1 MDYLNPI
8 SLPVFVALLVLLAPL
23 LAFIAAAIGG
33 RRMKSGLPATL
44 AIGISLLAG
53 IFLFATMWNEDAVH
67 QQTLWFSIGKN
78 SFSVGILLNN
88 LSVIMLLLVCV
99 IALPVHIYSMVY
111 MKGDAGIH
119 RYWMYLS
126 LFCFAM
132 LGLVIMDSLLLMYM
146 AWELVGFASY
156 LLIGFWY
163 NKDAAVKAN
172 KKAFLINR
180 IGDLGFLIG
189 MAILYTQ
196 FQTLD
201 VVALFGEEGLIR
213 QAVNDGQNW
222 HAEGGA
228 TMPAVWLT
236 VAGIS
241 FFLGAMAKSAQFPF
255 HIWLPDAMEGPTAV
269 SSLIHAAT
277 MVAAGV
283 FMLVRISPLFDGT
296 VLFLIASVGAFTA
309 FMAATIALTQSDIKK
324 ILAFSTISQLGFM
337 MVAIG
342 IGQYGVAIFHLV
354 THAFFKCLLFLSAGA
369 VIHEM
374 QHVKEKYSLNFDPQD
389 IHHMGGL
396 RKAMPWTFRL
406 TFVAALALAGLP
418 LTAGYLSKDAILI
431 YAFEWSEWQNGYWK
445 IIPISLLLTSA
456 LTAFYIG
463 RLLFKVFFGKLRL
476 EKLFQR
482 HIHVHEAPKGMLYP
496 MFFLALGSLFLI
508 FSYNPLVFEDA
519 WILKGFELT
528 ETLQRVNIYH
538 TVVPAAVNSVS
549 IIVIF
554 VAWRWYGR
562 GKYPGRILK
571 GVWYRFSVSQW
582 HINTLYERVGV
593 GGGLALSKAFYA
605 FDRIVVNGIIDRS
618 GRIMT
623 LLAHLSQWVDR
634 QVVDGLVNGL
644 ASMFYT
650 LGGLL
655 RGSRKG
661 KVQHYLFSMFLLLLI
676 GLLMGLIFSSS

>member
-1 MDYLNPI
+1 MDHLNPI
-8 SLPVFVALLVLLAPL
+8 SLPVSVALLVLLAPL
-23 LAFIAAAIGG
+23 LAFVVAAVGG
-33 RRMKSGLPATL
+33 RKVKSGLPATL
-44 AIGISLLAG
+44 AIGVSFLAAL
-53 IFLFATMWNEDAVH
+53 FLFTKIWNGEVLH
-67 QQTLWFSIGKN
+67 QQITWFTIGTHR
-78 SFSVGILLNN
+78 FTAGILLNN
-88 LSVIMLLLVCV
+88 LSAIMLLLVSI

-132 LGLVIMDSLLLMYM
+132 LGLVMADSLLLMYM

-156 LLIGFWY
+156 LLIGFWFT
-163 NKDAAVKAN
+163 KDAAIKAN
-172 KKAFLINR
+172 KKAFLLNR

-189 MAILYTQ
+189 IAVLYTQ
-196 FQTLD
+196 FQTFDL
-201 VVALFGEEGLIR
+201 VRLFGEEGLVGKAI
-213 QAVNDGQNW
+213 NDGYYWQTESGN
-222 HAEGGA
+222 
-228 TMPAVWLT
+228 TMPALWLT
-236 VAGIS
+236 IAGIA

-283 FMLVRISPLFDGT
+283 FMLVRIAPLFDGT

-309 FMAATIALTQSDIKK
+309 FMAATIALTQNDIKK

-342 IGQYGVAIFHLV
+342 IGQYGVAIFHLT

-374 QHVKEKYSLNFDPQD
+374 QHIKEKNALDFDPQD
-389 IHHMGGL
+389 IRHMGGL
-396 RKAMPWTFRL
+396 RKRMPWTFRL
-406 TFVAALALAGLP
+406 TLVAALALAGLP

-431 YAFEWSEWQNGYWK
+431 YAFEWSEWQSSYWK
-445 IIPISLLLTSA
+445 IIPVSLLITSA

-476 EKLFQR
+476 EKLFQQ
-482 HIHVHEAPKGMLYP
+482 HVQVHEASKGMLYP

-508 FSYNPLVFEDA
+508 FSYNPLVFEDV

-554 VAWRWYGR
+554 IAWRWYAR
-562 GKYPGRILK
+562 GKYPIGKLN
-571 GVWYRFSVSQW
+571 GVWYRFSAAQW
-582 HINTLYERVGV
+582 HINMLYERIGV
-593 GGGLALSKAFYA
+593 RGGLVFSKVLFA
-605 FDRIVVNGIIDRS
+605 FDRMVVDGIVDQS
-618 GRIMT
+618 GYIVMR
-623 LLAHLSQWVDR
+623 LAQLSQWIDR
-634 QVVDGLVNGL
+634 YIVDGIVNGL
-644 ASMFYT
+644 AHVSYI

-661 KVQHYLFSMFLLLLI
+661 KIQYYLFSMFLMLLI
-676 GLLMGLIFSSS
+676 ILLMGLEFF